1 MSKSIQRVGLPLSVG
16 LLGFLYLLYGV
27 FETFHSAR
35 EILNI
40 FNWLS
45 GKQASFQPTAGNTLQ
60 PLLPPVLALVGLG
73 LWLRSGVARSL
84 ALGVSYL
91 GISAGVLTVLLSVL
105 SPQALDVILGR
116 IKDAEA
122 ILELSQGAVVGLG
135 LLLLLFGTVQYG
147 ILMANKTRRAFN
159 FS

>member
-1 MSKSIQRVGLPLSVG
+1 MNKSTQRVGLPLSVG

-27 FETFHSAR
+27 FETFHSVH
-35 EILNI
+35 EILNV
-40 FNWLS
+40 FKWLS
-45 GKQASFQPTAGNTLQ
+45 GELANFQPTAGNTLQ
-60 PLLPPVLALVGLG
+60 PLLPPVLVLVGLG

-105 SPQALDVILGR
+105 SPRALDVILGR
-116 IKDAEA
+116 VKDAEA
-122 ILELSQGAVVGLG
+122 ILELSQGALAGLG
-135 LLLLLFGTVQYG
+135 LILFLIGTVQYG